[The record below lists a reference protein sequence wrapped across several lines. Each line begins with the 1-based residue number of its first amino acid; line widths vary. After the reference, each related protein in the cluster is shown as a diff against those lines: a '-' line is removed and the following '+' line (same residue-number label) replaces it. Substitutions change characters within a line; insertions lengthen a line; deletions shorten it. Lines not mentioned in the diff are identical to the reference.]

1 MSFDYLLSLDQ
12 SLLLALNGSDSL
24 YLDGLMLTYTSGFTW
39 IPLYVGLL
47 YLVIKNC
54 SPKETAKMLN
64 ISEENVQV
72 RFTQA
77 RQLLRQ
83 HAEA

>member
-1 MSFDYLLSLDQ
+1 MMHTEKQ
-12 SLLLALNGSDSL
+12 GGSDWRT
-24 YLDGLMLTYTSGFTW
+24 LMEELPKIYYDVVF
-39 IPLYVGLL
+39 
-47 YLVIKNC
+47 YLVINNC